1 MKKSLRFCLI
11 VFLVGLSLLVA
22 TAVRSNSVPK
32 NMNFGNEIE
41 GATSGWVLYPDFLMF
56 DRDFS
61 VNIRANNTVSFY
73 ILDDEAVKQWNIDKS
88 VNAVWSYEDITEGVF
103 NEQPTGR
110 GGYAVLVHLPEDNAT
125 SVKMTLT
132 FSGFE
137 QDLLMLSLA
146 IVGVGILSLVTL
158 LIINLKKRGKLGTTT
173 KSET

>member
-1 MKKSLRFCLI
+1 MLKKSLRLCLI

-22 TAVRSNSVPK
+22 TAVRVNSVPK

-56 DRDFS
+56 DREFS
-61 VNIRANNTVSFY
+61 VNIRANNTVSLY
-73 ILDDEAVKQWNIDKS
+73 ILDDAAVKQWNIDKS
-88 VNAVWSYEDITEGVF
+88 INAVWSYEDITEGAF
-103 NEQPTGR
+103 SEQPNGR

-125 SVKMTLT
+125 TVKMTLT

-146 IVGVGILSLVTL
+146 IVIVGILSSVTL
-158 LIINLKKRGKLGTTT
+158 LIINMKKRRKL
-173 KSET
+173 